1 MLAQYQTAV
10 VKITCLTMLG
20 SKADLSAVKVMT
32 AFGTSAASRS
42 QTDKPTHSKV
52 ITPTI
57 PFARSNASHEVT
69 EK

>member
-1 MLAQYQTAV
+1 
-10 VKITCLTMLG
+10 MLG
-20 SKADLSAVKVMT
+20 NKADLSAVKVMT

-42 QTDKPTHSKV
+42 QTDKPTHSNV

-57 PFARSNASHEVT
+57 PFAWSNASHEVT